1 MESQMMKGDE
11 RRKHIRIFLP
21 NGQVRL
27 VSGPLLALV
36 GKVVNISVGGIKFI
50 SESDF
55 NVGDTIDLEIS
66 LPNGIKFR
74 SVCRVVYVEPV
85 EGSEKQVVCGAQFT
99 GLNVKQQLDL
109 GEFILRMRAEQ
120 DKMLKEELN

>member
-1 MESQMMKGDE
+1 MQMRGEE

-55 NVGDTIDLEIS
+55 KVGDIIDLEIS
-66 LPNGIKFR
+66 LPNGIKFK
-74 SVCRVVYVEPV
+74 SACRIVYVEALGNN
-85 EGSEKQVVCGAQFT
+85 ENQMVCGAQFAD
-99 GLNVKQQLDL
+99 LNVKQQLDL
-109 GEFILRMRAEQ
+109 GEFILKVRAEQ
-120 DKMLKEELN
+120 DKILKDELN